1 MRKRLPLL
9 LLTVFLALPFAD
21 FAAAQKE
28 DASAGSERQRDQ
40 ESTESADATESEE
53 AAPPVEPPPPAAP
66 TITRSTGGIIVV
78 TGAGSGTPTAKVE
91 PDSEEPKTDDEAA
104 PTEEPAAVTQEQA
117 PEPATEAAPEAEGPK
132 SRTVST
138 YGYGPN
144 GQQRSTGI
152 SVSSTSDGASR
163 SSTSIL
169 TNLHGQSVPYL
180 TESEKVFN
188 ETPGEKVIE
197 KRTHRYDTAGN
208 PVSQQVVREEER
220 LLPDGTRQKTTTVY
234 ESDIN
239 GRMIPIERTTENTKK
254 VGNVTR
260 STTTAERPDVN
271 KRFKVYERAESERTQ
286 QGDVVATEKSSR
298 KVDNGLGT
306 MIEVERTES
315 AMSRAGDTATTET
328 KVWKRGVV
336 NSERL
341 ELAGRTVGKLVE
353 KSDGSSEETVEVYAS
368 SSGGGATNLNA
379 TGDHDL
385 QQRIQ
390 RETRKAA
397 DGSTVESTTK
407 QSRSIADP
415 SRFGAKIV
423 ERRVAR
429 PTANGETI
437 ETHSYEQGVNGR
449 LQPTGST
456 IERIEKK

>member
-1 MRKRLPLL
+1 MKMRLPLL
-9 LLTVFLALPFAD
+9 LLAVIFALPFAD
-21 FAAAQKE
+21 FAVAQNE
-28 DASAGSERQRDQ
+28 DGSAGSEQQTDQ
-40 ESTESADATESEE
+40 ESTEPAESADATESEE
-53 AAPPVEPPPPAAP
+53 AAAFAEPPPPATP

-78 TGAGSGTPTAKVE
+78 TGAGSGTPTANVE
-91 PDSEEPKTDDEAA
+91 PDSEEPKTDDEAT
-104 PTEEPAAVTQEQA
+104 PTEEPVVTQEQA
-117 PEPATEAAPEAEGPK
+117 PEPATEAKGPK
-132 SRTVST
+132 SRTVSK
-138 YGYGPN
+138 YGYGPS
-144 GQQRSTGI
+144 GQQRTTGI
-152 SVSSTSDGASR
+152 TVSSTNDGTSR

-169 TNLHGQSVPYL
+169 TNLHGQAIPYL

-188 ETPGEKVIE
+188 ETPGEKVTE

-208 PVSQQVVREEER
+208 PVSQQVVREEQR

-239 GRMIPIERTTENTKK
+239 GRMIPVDRTIENTKK
-254 VGNVTR
+254 VGNVMR

-271 KRFKVYERAESERTQ
+271 KRFKVYERAESERTL
-286 QGDVVATEKSSR
+286 QGDAVATEKSSR

-315 AMSRAGDTATTET
+315 AMSRSGGTATTET

-336 NSERL
+336 NSDRL

-353 KSDGSSEETVEVYAS
+353 RQDGSSEETVEVFAS
-368 SSGGGATNLNA
+368 SSGGSATNLNA
-379 TGDHDL
+379 SGDHDL

-390 RETRKAA
+390 RETRKAT
-397 DGSTVESTTK
+397 DGSTVESTTT

-415 SRFGAKIV
+415 SRFGGKAT
-423 ERRVAR
+423 ERRVKR
-429 PTANGETI
+429 PTASGETI

-456 IERIEKK
+456 VETIETK

>member
-1 MRKRLPLL
+1 MKMRLPLL
-9 LLTVFLALPFAD
+9 LLAVIFAPPFAD
-21 FAAAQKE
+21 FAVAQKE
-28 DASAGSERQRDQ
+28 DASAGSEQQTDQ
-40 ESTESADATESEE
+40 KSTESVDAAESEG
-53 AAPPVEPPPPAAP
+53 AVAPVEPPPTP

-78 TGAGSGTPTAKVE
+78 TGAGSGAPIANVE
-91 PDSEEPKTDDEAA
+91 PDGEEQKTDDEAA
-104 PTEEPAAVTQEQA
+104 PAEEPVVTQEQA
-117 PEPATEAAPEAEGPK
+117 PESAAETEGTK

-138 YGYGPN
+138 YGYDPN

-152 SVSSTSDGASR
+152 SVSSTSDGSNR
-163 SSTSIL
+163 GSKRIL

-180 TESEKVFN
+180 TESEKVFK
-188 ETPGEKVIE
+188 ETPGEKVVE

-220 LLPDGTRQKTTTVY
+220 ILPDGTRQKTTTVY

-239 GRMIPIERTTENTKK
+239 GRMNAVERTIEKTKK

-286 QGDVVATEKSSR
+286 QGDAVGSEKSSR

-315 AMSRAGDTATTET
+315 AMSRAGGTATTET

-336 NSERL
+336 NSDRL

-379 TGDHDL
+379 SGDHDL

-390 RETRKAA
+390 RETRKAG
-397 DGSTVESTTK
+397 DGSTVESTTT

-415 SRFGAKIV
+415 SRFGAKAV

-429 PTANGETI
+429 PTARGETI
-437 ETHSYEQGVNGR
+437 ETHSYEQGVNGN

-456 IERIEKK
+456 VERIETK